1 MNDPII
7 TPELVALAGINIPD
21 DHIEAF
27 LGHANEQLE
36 ERIGSTVVELLDDD
50 QLATLLELQESASE
64 ETIHEWIR
72 ENVREFDQVVK
83 DEIAILLGDIADN
96 KDAINTVS

>member
-21 DHIEAF
+21 EQIEAF
-27 LGHANEQLE
+27 LDYTNEQLE
-36 ERIGSTVVELLDDD
+36 ERIGSAVVELLDDN
-50 QLATLLELQESASE
+50 QLQTLLQLQESASE

-72 ENVREFDQVVK
+72 ENVREFDQVVQ
-83 DEIAILLGDIADN
+83 DEISILLADIADD
-96 KDAINTVS
+96 KDVINAAS